1 MYNSVNSINFKAIVL
16 IEQSKF
22 SDSQMAVV
30 RDIQAKLGEKTKKND
45 YIIKPLENDI
55 VELSQIGSFKKKGDG
70 TVQYS
75 DPLYIGKYDKNHPFE
90 IKDIKNTYKQL
101 AKFILQNLSIL
112 YSLLPIALGLV
123 FVTSYKKEPIKAQT
137 EKVVTVAKDSLQTI
151 KQDSLNFVKENL
163 RVLK

>member
-1 MYNSVNSINFKAIVL
+1 MITSVNNINFKAIGL

-55 VELSQIGSFKKKGDG
+55 VELTQVSSLKKIGDG

-75 DPLYIGKYDKNHPFE
+75 NPLLYIGRYDKNYPFE
-90 IKDIKNTYKQL
+90 IKDIKNAYKQIT
-101 AKFILQNLSIL
+101 KFILWNLSIIS
-112 YSLLPIALGLV
+112 SLLPIALGLI
-123 FVTSYKKEPIKAQT
+123 FVTSYKKEPIKSQT
-137 EKVVTVAKDSLQTI
+137 EKVVTIAKDSLQTV
-151 KQDSLNFVKENL
+151 KQDSLNL
-163 RVLK
+163 LKK